1 MGSFAEMKIKPL
13 ILAFNRCYL
22 PGYRSG
28 GPIRTL
34 ANMVSRLS
42 DEFDFHIVTRD
53 RDSGDTSPYSGVVT
67 GAWTKVGKAQ
77 VMYIEKEKLSI
88 FKLAQLITD
97 LNPNVIYLNS
107 FFDPFFT
114 QRILMARRLRLFPK
128 IPVILAPRGEFSGG
142 ALKLKQAKKKLFLA
156 AAKIVGLYDGL
167 MWQASSDL
175 EQDAILNKLDY
186 VKKDCIH
193 VAKNLAPVEDGAIFQ
208 HLSCKESAPLRVCFL
223 SRIVPMKNLDFAL
236 QTLNSVNASIILN
249 IYGPK
254 ELPAYWDNCEQLIA
268 RLPKNVSVTYGG
280 TVQPDDVK
288 HTMAQHD
295 LFFLPTRGEN
305 YGHVIHEALSAG
317 LPVLISDQTPWN
329 EVTERGVGWALPL
342 DNLSEFAR
350 IIDEVASWEPECH
363 AHIRQRAVE
372 FAKEKSVDNEVLQAN
387 RALFTKTVSEGRC

>member
-1 MGSFAEMKIKPL
+1 MKRIK

-34 ANMVSRLS
+34 DNMVSRLG

-53 RDSGDTSPYSGVVT
+53 RDSGDTSPYSSVATGV
-67 GAWTKVGKAQ
+67 WTQFGKAQ
-77 VMYIEKEKLSI
+77 VMYLEQEKLSI
-88 FKLAQLITD
+88 RKLVQLISD
-97 LNPNVIYLNS
+97 LSPDVIYLNS
-107 FFDPFFT
+107 FFDSIFT
-114 QRILMARRLRLFPK
+114 QRILMARRLCLFPK
-128 IPVILAPRGEFSGG
+128 ISVILAPRGEFSDG

-175 EQDAILNKLDY
+175 EQDVILNKLDY

-193 VAKNLAPVEDGAIFQ
+193 VAKDLAPVEDGAIFQ
-208 HLSCKESAPLRVCFL
+208 HLSRKEGAPLRVCFL

-236 QTLNSVNASIILN
+236 QALNSVNASIILN

-268 RLPKNVSVTYGG
+268 RLPKNVSVAYGG
-280 TVQPDDVK
+280 TVQPNDVK
-288 HTMAQHD
+288 QTMAQHD

-317 LPVLISDQTPWN
+317 LPALISDQTPWN

-342 DNLSEFAR
+342 DNPSEFAR
-350 IIDEVASWEPECH
+350 IIDEVASWDPERH
-363 AHIRQRAVE
+363 ARIRPRAIE
-372 FAKEKSVDNEVLQAN
+372 FAREKSVDNDVLQAN
-387 RALFTKTVSEGRC
+387 RNLFISASFRGHL